1 MAYFTLA
8 HVAAALDYFEKNGHT
23 ILIPMF
29 AMLTKDIPVSND
41 PAEMKKFESGDENA
55 FMTIRCVHV
64 ARHAR
69 QAVVMRSGRWT
80 MSDCCPAC
88 QDNADARR
96 RAEADL
102 AEAVRAL
109 ADLEHHATMAA
120 VVIGD
125 VDGVGE
131 IWERI
136 LAARALLDR
145 HRAPETWRRGG
156 GAS

>member
-1 MAYFTLA
+1 MTRQ
-8 HVAAALDYFEKNGHT
+8 
-23 ILIPMF
+23 P
-29 AMLTKDIPVSND
+29 
-41 PAEMKKFESGDENA
+41 PAG
-55 FMTIRCVHV
+55 
-64 ARHAR
+64 
-69 QAVVMRSGRWT
+69 
-80 MSDCCPAC
+80 CPAC
-88 QDNADARR
+88 QDNAAARR
-96 RAEADL
+96 CAEADF

-136 LAARALLDR
+136 LAARAIVCR